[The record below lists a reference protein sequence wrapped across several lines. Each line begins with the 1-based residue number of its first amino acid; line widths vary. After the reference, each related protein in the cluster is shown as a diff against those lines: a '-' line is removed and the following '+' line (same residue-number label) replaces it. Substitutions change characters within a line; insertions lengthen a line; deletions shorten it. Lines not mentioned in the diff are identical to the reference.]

1 VIIDAMRDGYVA
13 WRYELID
20 NVTGQRVPGA
30 IWWANDE
37 TGVYREYLR
46 GADGAF
52 RLSPETLQPVWEE
65 RIWPNGFR
73 FRQLQEVH

>member
-1 VIIDAMRDGYVA
+1 VIIDAMRDGDVA

-20 NVTGQRVPGA
+20 AVTSQRVPGA
-30 IWWANDE
+30 IWWADDE

-46 GADGAF
+46 GIDGNF
-52 RLSPETLQPVWEE
+52 QWSPDALQPVWEE

-73 FRQLQEVH
+73 FRMKEPTQ